1 MRKVNLLIVLALTV
15 SAGSARAETFEG
27 QILAEDRDLQ
37 RRRINA
43 ASKKKMDEL
52 AAQDTACLSRFAVND
67 CQNLVAKQRREMLAD
82 FKRQEARINEAERR
96 QKGVDQF
103 KSSQDKVLDRAQRRS
118 DMQSNLQ
125 LDMLEKKQSAQNE
138 KVLSH
143 QSQAKFV
150 APSLPVNKTAS
161 GLDAASIESNRA
173 AFAQKQR
180 AAAQRR
186 INREQRMREKTENSQ
201 PLPSSP

>member
-1 MRKVNLLIVLALTV
+1 
-15 SAGSARAETFEG
+15 
-27 QILAEDRDLQ
+27 
-37 RRRINA
+37 
-43 ASKKKMDEL
+43 
-52 AAQDTACLSRFAVND
+52 
-67 CQNLVAKQRREMLAD
+67 
-82 FKRQEARINEAERR
+82 
-96 QKGVDQF
+96 
-103 KSSQDKVLDRAQRRS
+103 
-118 DMQSNLQ
+118 MQSNLQ